1 MKNITLILFLLFNCF
16 LLFGQDNEVLIE
28 FIDANTSMLY
38 EDLVSITV
46 LDYKEQPEGYYN
58 SKTYFTTE
66 GYILL
71 PYDEKGINLIIGACD
86 NTLYYY
92 ILPNV
97 DRTSFL
103 LNTCN
108 GDY

>member
-1 MKNITLILFLLFNCF
+1 MKKLILILLFNCF
-16 LLFGQDNEVLIE
+16 SLFGQENKVLVE
-28 FIDANTSMLY
+28 FINANTSMLY
-38 EDLVSITV
+38 GDLISITV
-46 LDYKEQPEGYYN
+46 LDYKEQVEDYYN

-92 ILPNV
+92 ILP
-97 DRTSFL
+97 DIYRTTFL